1 MSEVKEAIEFDFNVS
16 FVGDQSNHLTRR
28 SRYQFCLNGG
38 CVFAD
43 FDEIS
48 NDDGITQLQLV
59 RISFDGFGC
68 CRCSHSNLL
77 LSHEESG
84 LLIKL
89 IPDLD
94 HNDVRQNEASQLL
107 GSFFNR
113 IKDEIWEDALIANDI
128 LPQGEPDLQT

>member
-1 MSEVKEAIEFDFNVS
+1 MSEVIYDFNIS
-16 FVGDQSNHLTRR
+16 FVGDQSNHITRR
-28 SRYQFCLNGG
+28 SRYQFSLNGG

-43 FDEIS
+43 FDEIT
-48 NDDGITQLQLV
+48 NDDGITQLQLI

-77 LSHEESG
+77 LSHEESE

-94 HNDVRQNEASQLL
+94 DNDDRQTEAGQLL

-113 IKDEIWEDALIANDI
+113 VKDDLWEDALIANEI
-128 LPQGEPDLQT
+128 LPNPESDLRA